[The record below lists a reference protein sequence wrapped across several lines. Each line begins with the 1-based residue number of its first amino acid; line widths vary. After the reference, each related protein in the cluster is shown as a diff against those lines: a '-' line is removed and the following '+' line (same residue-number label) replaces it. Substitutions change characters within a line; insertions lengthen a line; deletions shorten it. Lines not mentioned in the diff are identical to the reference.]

1 MFVLF
6 RDGKHTWSSTPPE
19 WSHHRPC
26 SFLMISTPG
35 LVKLHFVRNRILKA
49 ILPTD
54 GGPNTI
60 TK

>member
-6 RDGKHTWSSTPPE
+6 HDGNHTWSSAPPE

-35 LVKLHFVRNRILKA
+35 LVKRISFEIA
-49 ILPTD
+49 F
-54 GGPNTI
+54 
-60 TK
+60 